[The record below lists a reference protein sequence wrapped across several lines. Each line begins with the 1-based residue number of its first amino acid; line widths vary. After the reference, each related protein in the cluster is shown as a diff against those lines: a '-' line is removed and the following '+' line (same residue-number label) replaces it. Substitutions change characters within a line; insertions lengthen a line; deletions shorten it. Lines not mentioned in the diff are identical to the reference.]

1 MLEEIRV
8 SREGD
13 IPKAGK
19 HREENW
25 GSSNSTKMTW
35 SPRPLTQQLH
45 AALETPY
52 LFCTAFGIRG
62 ICSWQSGEMHL
73 GGFVIQSI
81 CHAPLLLRNR
91 LFLFETLS
99 SLGCCTNCFSYSL
112 WLLLLSYT
120 IYSFKSPCLIWEIP
134 ISHAAHALESLNKG
148 LNTGCHIL
156 FLLCPGTHLEESQQK
171 DFSHIPAIETGR
183 KQHTVDKSSLWFVT
197 FTVYHPSGPSLPA
210 SSSIYLLPPMHSTFK
225 DC

>member
-25 GSSNSTKMTW
+25 GSSNNTKWHGVHDPWHSSCMLPW
-35 SPRPLTQQLH
+35 KHLIFFVQLLGSEEF
-45 AALETPY
+45 AA
-52 LFCTAFGIRG
+52 GN
-62 ICSWQSGEMHL
+62 QEMHL